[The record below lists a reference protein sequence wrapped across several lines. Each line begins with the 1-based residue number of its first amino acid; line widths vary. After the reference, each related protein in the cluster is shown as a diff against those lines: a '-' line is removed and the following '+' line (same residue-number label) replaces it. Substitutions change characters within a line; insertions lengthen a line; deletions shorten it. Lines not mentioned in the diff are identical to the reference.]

1 MCCHLLIS
9 ETGGRDAG
17 QSSRHHARMEANVT
31 CKALTDINGDIP
43 GEDLSGTGG
52 VSELCVMHY
61 FVASHL

>member
-1 MCCHLLIS
+1 
-9 ETGGRDAG
+9 
-17 QSSRHHARMEANVT
+17 MEANVT